1 MRRRV
6 RIRYLTGLVLA
17 VVAAVVVAAA
27 GLGSSSNLT
36 TASASNVN
44 NSADTTTPIKHV
56 VVIFDEN
63 ETFDHYFGT
72 YPYAANSD
80 GTTFCPAAGTA
91 GLPGSS
97 QTVNTELDAGLVPA
111 STLGAAVTAGNCST
125 YQGALPNPEAG
136 PTPPVANTAAPNPNE
151 YQPQRIPD
159 TAAVTC
165 DNNHSYTPE
174 EEAEDGGKMDD
185 FVQFT
190 SANCTIPG
198 VTGSS
203 PGIGMDYFDGN
214 AVTGLWNYAQNYA
227 MSDNSWDATFGPTM
241 IGSINMF
248 GATNFSTLTGS
259 SYISNTNPVWDD
271 IDGQSGEMG
280 GDNIGTLLNDKGVS
294 WGWFEQGFSTPGT
307 TVTNVNGG
315 GAAMFSSIYDAP
327 DWWQSTSN
335 EDHTAPASPSEIGF
349 PGPANHQYDTPD
361 FTDALNG
368 TGGATL
374 PAVSFL
380 RADEVNTGHPSVSD
394 PLDEQKWITQDIN
407 SIEQSPYWPSTAIVI
422 EYDDSDGYYDHQA
435 PTIINSSNTG
445 NDSAICTNAFAAG
458 VPEIGGHSN
467 SCGPSQRLPF
477 LVISPYA
484 KHNYVDHSLTTQV
497 STLKF
502 IEQNWG
508 LPTIGG
514 ATFDNLSQVGNLD
527 SFFDWSHPQQN
538 EVLLDS
544 TCNAAG
550 LTVVANTC
558 NNTTAHAATDGVVD
572 NGTTTDAGF
581 GAVQATPSVTV
592 PTPPTVTVT
601 NSTITV
607 PSSATGTLSDSALLN
622 AVGASASEGTP
633 TADASD
639 VNLQIPGTYTGTVSA
654 AYDYT
659 STGVNGNSVQTEID
673 SISPQT
679 VTVNVVP
686 TVSVANAT
694 LTYTEANPPTAAQV
708 LSASG
713 ASINGGTL
721 ADPDLSGVDFSTPGS
736 YTVSITGSENGE
748 QATAVP
754 VTINVIPTPVI
765 DVVNPTVYYQ
775 VGQSPTLAQVL
786 ADAGISINVGSV
798 SMPDLS
804 GVNFAKTGTYTVTV
818 HGSADGFNAAPLTL
832 TVNVVSTPAIQL
844 SKATVA
850 YLVGSNPSSSQVL
863 QDAGA
868 QIDHGSLA
876 VDLSPVNFGQ
886 AGSYTVNVTGSDN
899 GAAAHSLQL
908 TVRVVDQPVVTLG
921 SSVIDAVAGSTLT
934 SDQVL
939 TDAGAVVSDGISNGG
954 MLNQVDLSGVNF
966 GQAGSYSVNV
976 TGGDD
981 GLTATPATLTIK
993 VVAVPKVSVT
1003 DNSLSYP
1010 SGANVDAAEV
1020 LSASGATTSDSG
1032 DVFVDLSGVDFNAPR
1047 NYSVQI
1053 TGAAEGIAA
1062 TPATVAITVRPVVT
1076 MQSHTLKL
1084 EAGATRSARAVL
1096 HAAGA
1101 RISAGSL
1108 TMPNLTGVS
1117 FTEAGIYKVQIKGVA
1132 HGVDS
1137 HPVVLT
1143 IVVKPRLSV
1152 AKKLVRLSRNTHL
1165 TAKILIAKTGARM
1178 RDGGNEKLSATFGH
1192 VKPGRAGTYGAQI
1205 VAIGDHGQ
1213 TAASV
1218 SVHVVVAN

>member
-44 NSADTTTPIKHV
+44 NSANTTTPIKHV

-63 ETFDHYFGT
+63 ESFDHYFGT
-72 YPYAANSD
+72 YPYATNTD
-80 GTTFCPAAGTA
+80 GTSFCPAAGTA

-97 QTVNTELDAGLVPA
+97 QTVNTELAAGLVPA
-111 STLGAAVTAGNCST
+111 STLGSAVTSGNCST
-125 YQGALPNPEAG
+125 YQGVVPNPEAG
-136 PTPPVANTAAPNPNE
+136 SSPPVTNTATPNPNE

-214 AVTGLWNYAQNYA
+214 AVSGLWNYAQNYA

-241 IGSINMF
+241 IGSVNMF
-248 GATNFSTLTGS
+248 GATNYSTLTGS

-280 GDNIGTLLNDKGVS
+280 GDNIGTLLNNKGVS

-315 GAAMFSSIYDAP
+315 GAAMFSSIYDVP

-335 EDHTAPASPSEIGF
+335 EDHTAPASLSEIGF
-349 PGPANHQYDTPD
+349 AGAANHQYDTPD

-422 EYDDSDGYYDHQA
+422 EYDDSDGYYDHQK
-435 PTIINSSNTG
+435 PTIINSSDTG
-445 NDSAICTNAFAAG
+445 NDSTICTSAFTAG
-458 VPEIGGHSN
+458 VPEIGGHSD

-484 KHNYVDHSLTTQV
+484 KHNYVDHSMTTQV

-514 ATFDNLSQVGNLD
+514 ATFDNLTQVGNLD

-544 TCNAAG
+544 TCNVSGVA
-550 LTVVANTC
+550 VVSNTC
-558 NNTTAHAATDGVVD
+558 NNTTAHALSGDGVSD
-572 NGTTTDAGF
+572 NGTSTDAGF
-581 GAVQATPSVTV
+581 GAVQSTPSVSV
-592 PTPPTVTVT
+592 PVA

-607 PSSATGTLSDSALLN
+607 PASATGTLSDSALLT
-622 AVGASASEGTP
+622 AAGATASEGTP
-633 TADASD
+633 TADASAVD
-639 VNLQIPGTYTGTVSA
+639 LQTPGSYTATVSA

-659 STGVNGNSVQTEID
+659 TTGSGGNDVQNEID

-679 VTVNVVP
+679 VTVDVVP
-686 TVSVANAT
+686 TVSVANTT

-708 LSASG
+708 LNDSE

-748 QATAVP
+748 QSTPVS

-775 VGQSPTLAQVL
+775 VGQSPTPAQVL

-804 GVNFAKTGTYTVTV
+804 GVNFAKTGAYTVTV

-850 YLVGSNPSSSQVL
+850 YLVGSDPSSSEVL

-868 QIDHGSLA
+868 QIDNGTLA

-886 AGSYTVNVTGSDN
+886 AGSYTVDVTGSDS
-899 GAAAHSLQL
+899 GAPAHSLQL

-921 SSVIDAVAGSTLT
+921 SSVIDAVAGSALT

-939 TDAGAVVSDGISNGG
+939 TDAGAVVSDGLSNGG
-954 MLNQVDLSGVNF
+954 TLNQVDLSGVNF

-976 TGGDD
+976 TGADD

-1003 DNSLSYP
+1003 DTSLSYP

-1032 DVFVDLSGVDFNAPR
+1032 DVFVDLSGVDFNTPG

-1062 TPATVAITVRPVVT
+1062 TPATVTITVRPVVT
-1076 MQSHTLKL
+1076 MQSHTLRLK
-1084 EAGATRSARAVL
+1084 AGAARSARAVL

-1108 TMPNLTGVS
+1108 SMPNLAGVS
-1117 FTEAGIYKVQIKGVA
+1117 FTEAGTYKVQIKGVA
-1132 HGVDS
+1132 HGVVS

-1152 AKKLVRLSRNTHL
+1152 AKKVVRLSRGTHL
-1165 TAKILIAKTGARM
+1165 TARILIAKTGARM
-1178 RDGGNEKLSATFGH
+1178 RDGGRETLSATFEH
-1192 VKPGRAGTYGAQI
+1192 VKPGRTGTYGAQI

-1218 SVHVVVAN
+1218 TVHVVVAN